1 MAQASAPPI
10 VRAISWSLRSDIRSE
25 TRPRSPTAVARHGR
39 VGRSMKIRT
48 SYWAKP
54 IPIRA
59 FDWSAVD
66 DATYDGAGDS
76 HCPIGYGA
84 TERDAIDDLK
94 RQIDEMAT

>member
-1 MAQASAPPI
+1 
-10 VRAISWSLRSDIRSE
+10 
-25 TRPRSPTAVARHGR
+25 
-39 VGRSMKIRT
+39 MKIRT

-66 DATYDGAGDS
+66 DGTCDGAEES

-94 RQIDEMAT
+94 RQIEEMAT

>member
-1 MAQASAPPI
+1 
-10 VRAISWSLRSDIRSE
+10 
-25 TRPRSPTAVARHGR
+25 
-39 VGRSMKIRT
+39 MKIRT
-48 SYWAKP
+48 SYGAEP

-66 DATYDGAGDS
+66 DNTYDGAEDS

-94 RQIDEMAT
+94 RQIEEMAT

>member
-1 MAQASAPPI
+1 
-10 VRAISWSLRSDIRSE
+10 
-25 TRPRSPTAVARHGR
+25 
-39 VGRSMKIRT
+39 MKIRT

-66 DATYDGAGDS
+66 DGAGDA
-76 HCPIGYGA
+76 HCPVGYGA